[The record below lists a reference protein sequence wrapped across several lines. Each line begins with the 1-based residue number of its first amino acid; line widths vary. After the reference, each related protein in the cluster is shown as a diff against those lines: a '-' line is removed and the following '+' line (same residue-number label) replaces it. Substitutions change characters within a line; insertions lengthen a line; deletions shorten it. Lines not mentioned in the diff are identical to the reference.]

1 MKALLPRSF
10 SLTAFV
16 GSQVAIDLESGY
28 HLYRHEWPVH
38 RFVHTLPV
46 ATVVGLLSGTM
57 VWLAGRWIRPS
68 DKPHV
73 QSEVQVLPAHVGGFV
88 GGVTH
93 PVLDAVMHT
102 DMRPFW
108 PISNANPFLDIIGL
122 DTLHVL
128 CFATGVI
135 GVGILTWSF
144 AAP

>member
-1 MKALLPRSF
+1 MPFTPFHFGPATLVKALLPRSF

-46 ATVVGLLSGTM
+46 ATVVGLLSGTI
-57 VWLAGRWIRPS
+57 VWLAGRWVRPS
-68 DKPHV
+68 DKPHI
-73 QSEVQVLPAHVGGFV
+73 QSEVQLLPAHVGGFV
-88 GGVTH
+88 GG
-93 PVLDAVMHT
+93 PDAN
-102 DMRPFW
+102 
-108 PISNANPFLDIIGL
+108 SFLDIIGL

-128 CFATGVI
+128 CFATGLI
-135 GVGILTWSF
+135 GLGILTRSF